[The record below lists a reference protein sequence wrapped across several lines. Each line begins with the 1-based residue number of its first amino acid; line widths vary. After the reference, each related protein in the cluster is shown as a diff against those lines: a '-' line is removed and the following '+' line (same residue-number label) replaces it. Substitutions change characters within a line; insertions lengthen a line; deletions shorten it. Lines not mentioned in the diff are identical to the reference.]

1 MAIQDEFNMHF
12 NRFKTRFPNASVDDF
27 MKFTQRQAP
36 DLFRRFSAMDRA
48 GVLNGV
54 GKSTIKVPNMVN
66 VIENM
71 PKAPGIPPALG
82 TLGGVAIR
90 SIPYLGAAWMLS
102 DNINNERAKEESKAR
117 MAKNKQIDES
127 LRNKPATISS
137 AGANTTQPTSKQG
150 LLDKAGQLSN
160 FVLNPGVAIGGNIAS
175 QVSNA
180 LNNNQAISNI
190 ANSAL
195 GALDGITTGLGIATN
210 PMGYINKRFIE
221 PTAQSVL
228 TNTFNPN
235 NNKPAVTNEDV
246 VINYVDKPNTNE
258 EMIASAPQGTDG
270 TLPPTNG
277 LITDEVP
284 ANESNNNE
292 VALAPTQPIEA
303 NSEAPILRQE
313 ALVGQQMAPVGNMT
327 GAAAGISDADI
338 INQLINPQ
346 GQVTPEQMRGYIDQA
361 YNAQVQAAN
370 RNPLY
375 GGEYVQPGGYQIDPN
390 ELSRRQAE
398 DEVLRRTSIYGGGP
412 AYTGNLAQNYVDN
425 QRQMYNAQM
434 ANRAGVPY
442 EDYVAGMAKRNADE
456 IAIRQKQAEA
466 QLTAYAQQSNDMNTR
481 LQVAQKIMQSR
492 QEAQNKIAEIYA
504 NMERD
509 LAVENMKGKWDY
521 ARQGLVNTGNMQQTA
536 LQGANAMN
544 LEQYKQTNPQAVFRN
559 MAYFLYN
566 AGIPLMGDKSA
577 MARLIASQPEA
588 TQVQMFGRVV
598 TPQEAEILLN
608 AMQTQE
614 NSNPGWF
621 ANFLNPANYG
631 FNFGQ

>member
-48 GVLNGV
+48 GVLGGA
-54 GKSTIKVPNMVN
+54 GKSTINVPNIVN
-66 VIENM
+66 VIDNM
-71 PKAPGIPPALG
+71 PKISGISPALG
-82 TLGGVAIR
+82 ALGRIATNAA
-90 SIPYLGAAWMLS
+90 PYLNVGGMIL
-102 DNINNERAKEESKAR
+102 DNMANEQAKEESKAR
-117 MAKNKQIDES
+117 MAKNKQIDEN

-137 AGANTTQPTSKQG
+137 ADANTPQPTSKQG
-150 LLDKAGQLSN
+150 LLDRAAQLGS
-160 FVLNPGVAIGGNIAS
+160 FVLNPGVAIGGNIAN

-180 LNNNQAISNI
+180 LNNNQAVSNI

-221 PTAQSVL
+221 PTVQSVL

-235 NNKPAVTNEDV
+235 NNKPAATNEGV
-246 VINYVDKPNTNE
+246 TINYVDQPAANK
-258 EMIASAPQGTDG
+258 EMIASTPQGADG
-270 TLPPTNG
+270 ALPPTSS
-277 LITDEVP
+277 LIIDEVP
-284 ANESNNNE
+284 ANEPNNNE
-292 VALAPTQPIEA
+292 VALAPNQPIATNTETPTL
-303 NSEAPILRQE
+303 NQE

-327 GAAAGISDADI
+327 GAAAGISDADV

-361 YNAQVQAAN
+361 YNAQTQAAN

-390 ELSRRQAE
+390 QVAHFSRLDYLDRLSGLPSRNMTQ
-398 DEVLRRTSIYGGGP
+398 G
-412 AYTGNLAQNYVDN
+412 YVDQ
-425 QRQMYNAQM
+425 QRQIYNAQM

-481 LQVAQKIMQSR
+481 LQVAQKIMHDR

-504 NMERD
+504 NMEKD

-521 ARQGLVNTGNMQQTA
+521 AKQGLANTGGMQQTA
-536 LQGANAMN
+536 LQGVNAMN

-588 TQVQMFGRVV
+588 TQIQMFGRVV

-631 FNFGQ
+631 FNFGQQ

>member
-36 DLFRRFSAMDRA
+36 DLFRRFSALDRA
-48 GVLNGV
+48 GALGGV
-54 GKSTIKVPNMVN
+54 GKSAINVPNIVN
-66 VIENM
+66 VIDNM
-71 PKAPGIPPALG
+71 PKVPGISPALG
-82 TLGGVAIR
+82 ALGRVAT
-90 SIPYLGAAWMLS
+90 SAAPYLNVGGMIL
-102 DNINNERAKEESKAR
+102 DNIANEQAKEESKAR
-117 MAKNKQIDES
+117 MARNKQIDEN

-137 AGANTTQPTSKQG
+137 ADANTPQPTSKQG
-150 LLDKAGQLSN
+150 LLDKAAQLGT
-160 FVLNPGVAIGGNIAS
+160 FVLNPGVAIGGNIANQS
-175 QVSNA
+175 ANV
-180 LNNNQAISNI
+180 LGNNPAI
-190 ANSAL
+190 NSTL
-195 GALDGITTGLGIATN
+195 GALDGVTTGLGIATN
-210 PMGYINKRFIE
+210 PMGYINKRYIE
-221 PTAQSVL
+221 PTVQSVL

-235 NNKPAVTNEDV
+235 SKTATTDEDV
-246 VINYVDKPNTNE
+246 VINYVDRPTTNGE
-258 EMIASAPQGTDG
+258 SIASVPQGTDG
-270 TLPPTNG
+270 TLPPTTG
-277 LITDEVP
+277 LITDEAP
-284 ANESNNNE
+284 ANELNNE
-292 VALAPTQPIEA
+292 VALVPTQPTETNVETPA
-303 NSEAPILRQE
+303 LKQE
-313 ALVGQQMAPVGNMT
+313 TSASQQMAPVGNMT
-327 GAAAGISDADI
+327 GAAANITDADI

-375 GGEYVQPGGYQIDPN
+375 GGEYVQPGGYQFSQRAVENLGMADYLAGRTGEN
-390 ELSRRQAE
+390 SYAQQYMDMNRR
-398 DEVLRRTSIYGGGP
+398 
-412 AYTGNLAQNYVDN
+412 N
-425 QRQMYNAQM
+425 YNASM

-456 IAIRQKQAEA
+456 IAIRQAQAEA
-466 QLTAYAQQSNDMNTR
+466 QLKAYAQQSNDMNTR
-481 LQVAQKIMQSR
+481 LQIAQKIMHDR
-492 QEAQNKIAEIYA
+492 QESQNKIAEIYA
-504 NMERD
+504 NMEKD

-544 LEQYKQTNPQAVFRN
+544 LEQYKQTNPQAVFKN

-614 NSNPGWF
+614 SSKPGWF

-631 FNFGQ
+631 FNFGQQ